1 MYLDIEIKARNIIV
15 IKHGVWV
22 RGEPQEL
29 QKQKKPQTNKLN
41 IDKKKKIYLFLIS

>member
-15 IKHGVWV
+15 LKHGVWG

-29 QKQKKPQTNKLN
+29 QKQKNPQTNKLN
-41 IDKKKKIYLFLIS
+41 IGKKKKSIFF